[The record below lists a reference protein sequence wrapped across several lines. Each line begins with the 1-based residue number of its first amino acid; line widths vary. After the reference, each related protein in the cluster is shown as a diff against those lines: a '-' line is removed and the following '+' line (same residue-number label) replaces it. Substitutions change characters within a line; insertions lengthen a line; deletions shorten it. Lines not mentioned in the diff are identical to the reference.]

1 MSERLLLPCPG
12 NEAFAARIAADGGW
26 ACGAIEHRRFP
37 DGESYLRLA
46 CDVAGRTVDIVCT
59 LSQPDDKLLPLLL
72 AADTARELGAAKVNL
87 IAPYL
92 AYMRQD
98 KRFHPGEA
106 VSSHTFA
113 RLLSS
118 SFDHLTTVDPHL
130 HRYPAL
136 ASVYTIPSTT
146 LHATPLMADWIAA
159 HVVKPLLV
167 GPDAESEQWVATIAD
182 RICAP
187 HVVLGKVR
195 HGDRDVDI
203 DVPDLSAWADH
214 TPVLVDDIASSG
226 RTLAVAARG
235 LIARGL
241 PKPECVVVH
250 ALYGDTVAAELAPLF
265 ARITSTN
272 AAPHPSNGIDLAP
285 LIADAIRRG
294 LQDLP
299 LPAGAP
305 APLAW
310 GGPLG
315 VVQPAGGAP

>member
-1 MSERLLLPCPG
+1 
-12 NEAFAARIAADGGW
+12 
-26 ACGAIEHRRFP
+26 
-37 DGESYLRLA
+37 
-46 CDVAGRTVDIVCT
+46 VAGRTIDIVCT

-159 HVVKPLLV
+159 NVARPLLV
-167 GPDAESEQWVATIAD
+167 GPDAESEQWVATIAG
-182 RICAP
+182 RIGAP

-226 RTLAVAARG
+226 RPRGGGQGPDRARPAQARMRGGACAVQRCHRG
-235 LIARGL
+235 RTGTA
-241 PKPECVVVH
+241 VH
-250 ALYGDTVAAELAPLF
+250 AHHLDQ
-265 ARITSTN
+265 RR
-272 AAPHPSNGIDLAP
+272 PHPSNGIDLAP
-285 LIADAIRRG
+285 LIAQAIRDG
-294 LQDLP
+294 VQDPP
-299 LPAGAP
+299 LPEGAP
-305 APLAW
+305 APLTW
-310 GGPLG
+310 GGKLG
-315 VVQPAGGAP
+315 VVTPAGDTV